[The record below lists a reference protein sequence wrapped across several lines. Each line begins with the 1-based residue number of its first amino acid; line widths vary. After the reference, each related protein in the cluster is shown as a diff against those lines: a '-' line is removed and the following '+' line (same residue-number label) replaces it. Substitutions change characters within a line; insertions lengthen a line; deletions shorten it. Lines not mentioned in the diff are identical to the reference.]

1 MISIGEIALYIE
13 RIELDFIHISEYFMC
28 NLISYHF
35 SGGWNAGSKK
45 FSQMAADPAKRQ
57 IFLDSIIPFVQKYGF
72 EGVDM
77 DWEYPGARDTID
89 EDGDKENF
97 SVLVKMMGELL
108 HEHNLLF
115 TAALSPGNL

>member
-1 MISIGEIALYIE
+1 
-13 RIELDFIHISEYFMC
+13 
-28 NLISYHF
+28 
-35 SGGWNAGSKK
+35 
-45 FSQMAADPAKRQ
+45 MAADPAKRQ

-77 DWEYPGARDTID
+77 DWEYPGSRDTID

-97 SVLVKMMGELL
+97 SVLCKMMGELL

-115 TAALSPGNL
+115 TAALSPGIFEYDALPFQTVLTLFKMIENQKFNS